1 MENFVFCNP
10 VKILFGKGQIANI
23 AAEIP
28 DNAKILINYGG
39 VASKL
44 TASINQVKSALANI
58 GYSQCLVLY
67 SVLKKLDLQ
76 ATIMID

>member
-28 DNAKILINYGG
+28 DRAKILINYGG

-44 TASINQVKSALANI
+44 TASI
-58 GYSQCLVLY
+58 
-67 SVLKKLDLQ
+67 
-76 ATIMID
+76 TR

>member
-39 VASKL
+39 GNIKTNGVY
-44 TASINQVKSALANI
+44 NQVKSALANF
-58 GYSQCLVLY
+58 GYSQSLILC
-67 SVLKKLDLQ
+67 SVLKK
-76 ATIMID
+76 A